1 MAARSRSRSASIN
14 VRSESSRSDRATER
28 LARDTAETAATTPST
43 TIATTL
49 TTNSQTP
56 IVVNTEL
63 LLHVLVFDGGHR
75 GDRDDLVVGCDAHH
89 DHALRLAPD
98 ARDRTDLRPQH
109 HAACADHEHLLFR
122 IACHSHRRE
131 LSDAIGDLEGEHALA
146 RPMVHR
152 ILGDRGTLAVT
163 PRGDHQQVAA

>member
-14 VRSESSRSDRATER
+14 DRSDSSRPHRATEP
-28 LARDTAETAATTPST
+28 LAGDTAQTPAPPPST

-49 TTNSQTP
+49 TPNSQTP

-75 GDRDDLVVGCDAHH
+75 GDRDDLVVGRDPHH

-109 HAACADHEHLLFR
+109 HAARAD
-122 IACHSHRRE
+122 
-131 LSDAIGDLEGEHALA
+131 
-146 RPMVHR
+146 
-152 ILGDRGTLAVT
+152 
-163 PRGDHQQVAA
+163 